1 MRTNIITAAASDT
14 TTVVTSKAYQYDYGL
29 RLEVT
34 GLTLPNVTEWQFS
47 NTASGEAAKTTL
59 GDATGCDVPNEL
71 LISGQHIYAWLF
83 VHSGTDD
90 GYTAYTFDI
99 PVQQRTRPIE
109 EEPTPEQA
117 GLISQAVAALNAAVE
132 QTALDVIATGE
143 DVTAAA
149 ESARQAGL
157 SEESAYASA
166 QAAAGSVS
174 EISDYATAAYNSKV
188 AAQTAQGKAEDAQTA
203 AETAQG
209 KAEDAQSAAD
219 DARDLALGA
228 KADAIDAKDTAVS
241 KAGEASQSATD
252 ASGYATTA
260 SNKATEASTNAL
272 KAEGYAVG
280 KQNGSDVSSGTY
292 YHNNAKYYSDAASGS
307 ATTATT
313 KAGEAST
320 SAQTSEAYAIGKRNG
335 TAVGSSDPAYHNN
348 SKYYADQAA
357 SVASSIPADYTTLS
371 NDVTGLKADLSQH
384 SNIINAN
391 LMGIDVQENLYPGA
405 ADWSGTWSS
414 SDTINIKPSQETF
427 MNYPVMYSSQSWRRY
442 YKEIPVEAGKTY
454 TFEAWMKHATE
465 GAAFLYLIW
474 ANHTTN
480 PATLSVSSKQFN
492 NVAANTWTKLSVTFT
507 CSVSGNISPYILSGT
522 SAFYFAKYVLVEGD
536 KAFSLSDELA
546 DRATLQDVSGIGDYE
561 KHDFSLGTSSGNYW
575 NPTITKNVKAGTK
588 IRLYFDSYSGS
599 YLNYVRLDGQK
610 SDNSWTGGLC
620 KITAPFY
627 KGASAECIISENYKT
642 LRFQFYRTTDE
653 SNVNATIYLATNSE
667 LGLTTDVLGMSAG
680 KIINIDKNGNGDFT
694 SFVEGVNYA
703 CQFLDS
709 IVYVS
714 PGEYDVIDEFGSD
727 YMSAV
732 DSSHNW
738 GLELKNRVHIIGSSK
753 TVIKAINENTEE
765 NTNFSNIKEYFS
777 IFNAGALGFTI
788 ENLTLVDDSIRY
800 SVHDDRGGAGP
811 VPYRNHYINCSMSHK
826 NGMYSDCIGAGI
838 GEDGYIEIRGCFFDG
853 DVTRNGQPVTRYVYW
868 HGNNNSSVTNAKG
881 RIYVTGCYFTNNGT
895 FKLTRYGNS
904 TAKTIAYISGNS
916 FGSQPE
922 ITNGSYP
929 TPIIDNM
936 EMVAWNNEIRT

>member
-1 MRTNIITAAASDT
+1 MRTNIITAAASAT

-132 QTALDVIATGE
+132 QTGLDVIATGE
-143 DVTAAA
+143 DAAAAA

-209 KAEDAQSAAD
+209 KAEDAQSAAE

-371 NDVTGLKADLSQH
+371 NDVTGLKADLYQSGIVEKKWVDICTITHGSGTYYTNVAIGTTVSTTINASTSWGCQLVQV
-384 SNIINAN
+384 SEGDKFKVTGVGGTNPLLWAFTDTEYKLLSKAVQSSDPQTVEITAPEDGYLFVNTKTAQQTVYSLDQWVVDYKVPELEDKVDALYTTYDKNIIDQFQMYHMYNTSGGVGTEVDMTGSTATQYGSLVDSCKKGQKYIITGTGGAKPRLWCFIDANNIITSVSDNNASATN
-391 LMGIDVQENLYPGA
+391 LVITAPADGKLIYQTSTAYPYSIYKKDVYCPASDVQIEEVDKTLFPYTGF
-405 ADWSGTWSS
+405 DMFR
-414 SDTINIKPSQETF
+414 TI
-427 MNYPVMYSSQSWRRY
+427 
-442 YKEIPVEAGKTY
+442 AGLGDSY
-454 TFEAWMKHATE
+454 TE
-465 GAAFLYLIW
+465 GDLV
-474 ANHTTN
+474 T
-480 PATLSVSSKQFN
+480 SG
-492 NVAANTWTKLSVTFT
+492 NTWT
-507 CSVSGNISPYILSGT
+507 
-522 SAFYFAKYVLVEGD
+522 
-536 KAFSLSDELA
+536 
-546 DRATLQDVSGIGDYE
+546 
-561 KHDFSLGTSSGNYW
+561 
-575 NPTITKNVKAGTK
+575 TITG
-588 IRLYFDSYSGS
+588 I
-599 YLNYVRLDGQK
+599 NY
-610 SDNSWTGGLC
+610 
-620 KITAPFY
+620 
-627 KGASAECIISENYKT
+627 
-642 LRFQFYRTTDE
+642 
-653 SNVNATIYLATNSE
+653 
-667 LGLTTDVLGMSAG
+667 
-680 KIINIDKNGNGDFT
+680 
-694 SFVEGVNYA
+694 
-703 CQFLDS
+703 LDS
-709 IVYVS
+709 IAKRNGITANNY
-714 PGEYDVIDEFGSD
+714 GSGG
-727 YMSAV
+727 A
-732 DSSHNW
+732 
-738 GLELKNRVHIIGSSK
+738 
-753 TVIKAINENTEE
+753 
-765 NTNFSNIKEYFS
+765 NTNTYLERQAFANCLSATPSDLYMICFGINDASVEMTVGTTADIKEDY
-777 IFNAGALGFTI
+777 T
-788 ENLTLVDDSIRY
+788 ENPNTF
-800 SVHDDRGGAGP
+800 
-811 VPYRNHYINCSMSHK
+811 C
-826 NGMYSDCIGAGI
+826 
-838 GEDGYIEIRGCFFDG
+838 
-853 DVTRNGQPVTRYVYW
+853 
-868 HGNNNSSVTNAKG
+868 GNYG
-881 RIYVTGCYFTNNGT
+881 RILDQLIAHAPSAKIILVMPWPTDADYSAYNEAVEAIAGHYSIPCIDPSDDPFFTSHFWMGYKSGGHPTCMLYAGMGRAVERLFVKCVTDNPRYFRFAVIG
-895 FKLTRYGNS
+895 
-904 TAKTIAYISGNS
+904 
-916 FGSQPE
+916 
-922 ITNGSYP
+922 
-929 TPIIDNM
+929 
-936 EMVAWNNEIRT
+936 